1 MTAAD
6 KEIITRYEDL
16 SMSVDEIAG
25 DLELES
31 DAVRLSLTQH
41 SATYRSMIRHGSA
54 ENGGES
60 RVFNDLIATRAAKV
74 MEQLLDSDE
83 DQVRFRAARFVI
95 DEHKGRND
103 AAIRGLKAAQQLG
116 VSVLQINEAIKKA
129 RLMRLRTQELRN
141 ANANATDISSVSVTD
156 KAEQR
161 KANETLELVLA
172 K

>member
-16 SMSVDEIAG
+16 SMSVEEIAG

-41 SATYRSMIRHGSA
+41 SATYRGMVRSGGACGSA
-54 ENGGES
+54 EPS
-60 RVFNDLIATRAAKV
+60 VFNELIANRAARV

-103 AAIRGLKAAQQLG
+103 AAVRGLKAAQALG
-116 VSVLQINEAIKKA
+116 VSVLQINEAVKKA
-129 RLMRLRTQELRN
+129 RLMRLRTQAERGVV
-141 ANANATDISSVSVTD
+141 TDISAAVTTD
-156 KAEQR
+156 KPATAAAVDKQQ
-161 KANETLELVLA
+161 LELVLA